1 MSEFSCENLSL
12 EQLIQLR
19 WTYMPAEKF
28 KHVCD
33 ILKELCPHECV
44 VDDYID
50 LDCDRGGIYIK
61 YCTMCWTS
69 WK

>member
-1 MSEFSCENLSL
+1 MNEISYENASL
-12 EQLIQLR
+12 EKLIQLR
-19 WTYMPAEKF
+19 WTQMPAEKL

-33 ILKELCPHECV
+33 RLKELCPHECV

-61 YCTMCWTS
+61 YCKTCWTS